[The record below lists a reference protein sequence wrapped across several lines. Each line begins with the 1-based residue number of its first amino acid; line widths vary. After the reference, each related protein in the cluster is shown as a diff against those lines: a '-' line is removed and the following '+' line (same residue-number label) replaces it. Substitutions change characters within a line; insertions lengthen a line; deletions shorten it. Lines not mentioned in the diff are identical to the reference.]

1 MIIFFA
7 SFVPCVINAT
17 AGIKSTNQ
25 TLINVAKTYGAS
37 DFTIFLKIGIPSSL
51 PMTFAGIRIALNSAW
66 STLVA
71 AELLAANAGLGYM
84 INMGRQFGRVDIIV
98 LGMVTIGILGFA
110 FSWIFTKLEHIFVKW
125 RTV

>member
-71 AELLAANAGLGYM
+71 AELLAANAGLGY
-84 INMGRQFGRVDIIV
+84 ICLLYTSRCV
-98 LGMVTIGILGFA
+98 
-110 FSWIFTKLEHIFVKW
+110 
-125 RTV
+125 